1 MPTLLAYVRAA
12 GRLDFNIGYDV
23 TDAVRVDIGGTNIL
37 RSKTRDYLGQSFEVF
52 EGFYDE
58 TTYSFGVRIRL

>member
-1 MPTLLAYVRAA
+1 MLLSYVRGA

-23 TDAVRVDIGGTNIL
+23 SEAVRIDFGGTNIL
-37 RSKTRDYLGQSFEVF
+37 GNRTVSYLGQPFQPF

-58 TTYSFGVRIRL
+58 TTYTLGARVRF